1 MAARPSG
8 AKRHRGRPLNSIVRC
23 LQEHAAA
30 EANLPM
36 DYRAVFC
43 VRRDVVVWLNVSV
56 ELALR
61 MLGVLTI
68 AGGVVQMRERK
79 IAYGWEGHE
88 PSGYITGVPAFVLSA
103 VLVAVGVVLLVAPQ
117 LAMPFFAPKQA

>member
-1 MAARPSG
+1 VA
-8 AKRHRGRPLNSIVRC
+8 GRSTQSLDVFKNMPPLKPISRWTIV
-23 LQEHAAA
+23 QFF
-30 EANLPM
+30 
-36 DYRAVFC
+36 VF
-43 VRRDVVVWLNVSV
+43 VATVVVWLNVSV